1 MTVPN
6 SNPITVCLFI
16 TIVLSV
22 LFTQSQGFSFYSSSS
37 QLRVVSQSSRLHA
50 QESENGDESSD
61 NKNES
66 KGFINEFFDMFKNF
80 DDVAEDFFYK
90 RMGKGE
96 IFYGKR
102 KYKPS
107 GDVEGEYNGF
117 GLSDKLKIDMTREYK
132 EAWLEEKRMRDEMRM
147 IREEKEARDRSR

>member
-1 MTVPN
+1 MISSLNKSLALAAILLLLLSTYLR
-6 SNPITVCLFI
+6 PIE
-16 TIVLSV
+16 
-22 LFTQSQGFSFYSSSS
+22 GFSASRQSAVSFTGES
-37 QLRVVSQSSRLHA
+37 RVKKTKIVYA
-50 QESENGDESSD
+50 KDKDETE
-61 NKNES
+61 KGEES
-66 KGFINEFFDMFKNF
+66 KGIIGGFFDMFANL

-132 EAWLEEKRMRDEMRM
+132 EAWLEEKRMRDEIRM
-147 IREEKEARDRSR
+147 IREEKERRDSSR

>member
-61 NKNES
+61 NKKES